1 MHREHNLPI
10 CLWGNVRMRAGKM
23 DGKEEERTFLL
34 IWLQSHF
41 SPPCIHVSGFTP
53 GAKDLFKQENYL
65 ALYRLPSDEMVK
77 ETMLGK
83 LSSITKR
90 RPPLSHMIN
99 LFVKDTTTSKAASF
113 FGHPERGW
121 EMCRWAW

>member
-1 MHREHNLPI
+1 
-10 CLWGNVRMRAGKM
+10 MRAGKI
-23 DGKEEERTFLL
+23 DGTEAGDSKRIFL
-34 IWLQSHF
+34 WLLSNFFPH
-41 SPPCIHVSGFTP
+41 IHVSGFTP

-90 RPPLSHMIN
+90 RPPLTHMIN

-113 FGHPERGW
+113 FVCPRRSGASFSQRT
-121 EMCRWAW
+121 